1 MKEFEI
7 ASARKLAVLAAYS
20 TDVGREPF
28 PPPFPPH
35 TPRPKLESLK
45 YPLLQTGKFTKHF

>member
-20 TDVGREPF
+20 TVVGREP
-28 PPPFPPH
+28 PPPPPR
-35 TPRPKLESLK
+35 RPGQNLK
-45 YPLLQTGKFTKHF
+45 V

>member
-28 PPPFPPH
+28 PYGLMHGGAYFVCC
-35 TPRPKLESLK
+35 KIEGGIAL
-45 YPLLQTGKFTKHF
+45 

>member
-20 TDVGREPF
+20 TVVGREP
-28 PPPFPPH
+28 PAAPAK
-35 TPRPKLESLK
+35 T
-45 YPLLQTGKFTKHF
+45 

>member
-20 TDVGREPF
+20 TVVGRDPT
-28 PPPFPPH
+28 PP
-35 TPRPKLESLK
+35 PRPKLESLK
-45 YPLLQTGKFTKHF
+45 YRLFQTGKFTKHF

>member
-7 ASARKLAVLAAYS
+7 ASARQLAVLAAYS

-28 PPPFPPH
+28 PPTHSPAKTWKSEIPSIADW
-35 TPRPKLESLK
+35 EI
-45 YPLLQTGKFTKHF
+45 Y

>member
-20 TDVGREPF
+20 TVVDRD
-28 PPPFPPH
+28 PPPSPAKTWKSEIPSIADW
-35 TPRPKLESLK
+35 EI
-45 YPLLQTGKFTKHF
+45 Y

>member
-20 TDVGREPF
+20 TVVGRD
-28 PPPFPPH
+28 PPPPPSPAK
-35 TPRPKLESLK
+35 TWKSEIPSIADWEI
-45 YPLLQTGKFTKHF
+45 Y

>member
-20 TDVGREPF
+20 TVVGREPPK
-28 PPPFPPH
+28 PPPHPAAPAK
-35 TPRPKLESLK
+35 T
-45 YPLLQTGKFTKHF
+45 